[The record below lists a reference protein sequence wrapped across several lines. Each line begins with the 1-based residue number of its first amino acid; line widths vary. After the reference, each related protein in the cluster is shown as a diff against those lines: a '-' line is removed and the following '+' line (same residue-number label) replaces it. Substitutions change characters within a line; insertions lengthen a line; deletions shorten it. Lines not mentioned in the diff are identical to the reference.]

1 MRHLHQLFAV
11 GGLNQLEYTVGVTC
25 NEPLLRRV
33 LALPDGAGTESRR
46 IFFLFSPVSWVQHLD
61 ALTPRERVVRA
72 HLKLD
77 VAENAARQIAEEK
90 KWTKKK
96 EIL

>member
-33 LALPDGAGTESRR
+33 LALPDGTGKESRR
-46 IFFLFSPVSWVQHLD
+46 IFFLFPPVSWVQHLD
-61 ALTPRERVVRA
+61 ALTPRERVIRA
-72 HLKLD
+72 DLKLD
-77 VAENAARQIAEEK
+77 IAENAARQIAD
-90 KWTKKK
+90 KKK
-96 EIL
+96 MEGKI